1 MAEFDDD
8 GLPMMDIARG
18 DQSASRAVRKN
29 LEILRDKSENPQ
41 FQRFV
46 QEVLDGRMSLREAA
60 RSPLFDA
67 ELSPHIDKFKEKW
80 DETMAEGQEVVDAEE
95 VDRLAGLQA
104 EVRRAMAEITEKVQE
119 LQRLKDELDDL
130 DAERP
135 N

>member
-1 MAEFDDD
+1 
-8 GLPMMDIARG
+8 
-18 DQSASRAVRKN
+18 
-29 LEILRDKSENPQ
+29 
-41 FQRFV
+41 
-46 QEVLDGRMSLREAA
+46 MSLREAA